1 MGRRPWPCSTC
12 WSRRSRSS
20 EVTRWCEECGGEVVE
35 DASPGVYLHASPE
48 SPDGID
54 HDLDGDHVARPERQG
69 DEAEGQ

>member
-1 MGRRPWPCSTC
+1 
-12 WSRRSRSS
+12 
-20 EVTRWCEECGGEVVE
+20 VTRWCEECGGEVVE